1 MHLAGNETG
10 KVNEVKSYRRIRR
23 MLFRATERVM
33 VRTNMRVTSK
43 QIQAISAVRDIIYFL
58 MGMRTEGK
66 AYIILKLVK
75 SLIKVL

>member
-1 MHLAGNETG
+1 MHLAGNDAC

-43 QIQAISAVRDIIYFL
+43 QIQPISAVRDIIYVL
-58 MGMRTEGK
+58 ENRNQK
-66 AYIILKLVK
+66 AGIYNT
-75 SLIKVL
+75 